1 MGWVSRFTYGRGGTV
16 DGEPVDGSPLGGTL
30 NDGMM
35 HKEFRHEALLYAG
48 EDDFL
53 ERTVPFLRE
62 GVEAGES
69 ALVVLNADKLRALRS
84 ELNGHA
90 EGVHF
95 ADTAAIGTNPA
106 CIIPAWREFVDEH
119 AEDGRA
125 LRGVGEPVRPD
136 RTSAELVEC
145 QRHESLLN
153 LAFAGTRSFY
163 LLCPYDTEALDPA
176 VIEEALRSHPTVV
189 NGHGPEESELFRDL
203 DEVAAPFAE
212 PLPLPKVE
220 PRAVVFQA
228 TTLAALRAFVAET
241 ALEAG
246 LSIGRCEGLVLA
258 ANEVA
263 TNSVRH
269 GGGGGILRLWQ
280 TDDAVLCEIHD
291 TGHIEDPLV
300 GRVRPTLGQVGGH
313 GLWMAN
319 QLCDLVQVR
328 TFAGGNV
335 VRLHMRRS

>member
-1 MGWVSRFTYGRGGTV
+1 MREE
-16 DGEPVDGSPLGGTL
+16 D
-30 NDGMM
+30 
-35 HKEFRHEALLYAG
+35 FRHEAVLYAG
-48 EDDFL
+48 EGEFL
-53 ERTVPFLRE
+53 ERMVPFLRE
-62 GVEAGES
+62 GVETGEP

-95 ADTAAIGTNPA
+95 ADMAAVGANPA
-106 CIIPAWREFVDEH
+106 CIIPAWREFVDKH
-119 AEDGRA
+119 SGSGRP
-125 LRGVGEPVRPD
+125 LRGIGEPIWAD

-153 LAFAGTRSFY
+153 LAFAGTPSFR
-163 LLCPYDTEALDPA
+163 LLCPYDTETLDPA
-176 VIEEALRSHPTVV
+176 VIDEARRSHPIVV
-189 NGHGPEESELFRDL
+189 NGHGPEESDLFREL

-212 PLPLPKVE
+212 PLPHPEVE
-220 PRAVVFQA
+220 PRGVVFQA
-228 TTLAALRAFVAET
+228 TTLAALRAFVARE
-241 ALEAG
+241 ALAAG
-246 LSIGRCEGLVLA
+246 LSDRSRDGLVLA

-269 GGGGGILRLWQ
+269 GGGGGGIIRLWQ
-280 TDDAVLCEIHD
+280 TDDALLCEIHD

-300 GRVRPTLGQVGGH
+300 GRVRPGVGQLGGH

-335 VRLHMRRS
+335 VRLHMRRR